1 MRKYGFAFTGL
12 LAVIALIVVF
22 ATVAMWP
29 RPAQAADPDA
39 AWREAVRAVIGTNG
53 VVDASIAH
61 TKLAAVE
68 PGYLLVGSASS
79 QAVAVAVSGDVTIA
93 TNGAVTIGAGK
104 VSPSKADTA
113 LKTKVCCKDIE
124 GFNASQQEYIFVAP
138 YACTIVSIGIVS
150 DTATTSSD
158 AVTNWSF
165 QVSNLTVSSN
175 LLSSAKATSA
185 TEITGDA
192 LYDLGADQYLALSA
206 GDVLEFQATKNDTP
220 TDLSSAEIMSVVEF
234 Y

>member
-53 VVDASIAH
+53 VV
-61 TKLAAVE
+61 
-68 PGYLLVGSASS
+68 
-79 QAVAVAVSGDVTIA
+79 
-93 TNGAVTIGAGK
+93 
-104 VSPSKADTA
+104 TA